1 MVHMKRARQVVYA
14 TDFSTTSRRA
24 LDTAI
29 ALATTA
35 GAALTI
41 VHVLP
46 PIVVLPRHSLDAAT
60 MARLEREGRE
70 WGLRR
75 LARVAADVKRAGVK
89 ADVQLREGDA
99 SDQIVRAARSTR
111 ADFIVMGTHGRR
123 GFPRLLLGSVA
134 SRVIATARCPV
145 VTVRG
150 R

>member
-1 MVHMKRARQVVYA
+1 MKRTRHVVYA

-24 LDTAI
+24 LDTAVK
-29 ALATTA
+29 LATSA

-46 PIVVLPRHSLDAAT
+46 PLVVLPRHSIDAAT
-60 MARLEREGRE
+60 MARLAKEGRE
-70 WGLRR
+70 AGLRR
-75 LARVAADVKRAGVK
+75 LASVAGEVKRAGVK

-123 GFPRLLLGSVA
+123 GFRRLLLGSVA
-134 SRVIATARCPV
+134 SGVIATSRIPV